1 MSEPQP
7 AATGLSDDQ
16 LRIVA
21 GYVARLCLE
30 VERGLRPPEHLRDLA
45 DPRTAGLWP
54 RSIQTGRY
62 RGGPVVRQDIG
73 PPNVSRLAE
82 DHAIVTIVTR
92 TESNR
97 WGALT
102 LRLRAERG
110 RWYVA
115 DLQRL
120 LAASHYRS
128 GPNQTVAP
136 EVPVEQQLRAVVDER
151 RLVDAALHATNR
163 RLDELAP
170 HHASRRETS
179 RQAGHWRRRIA
190 QLDAELRDLQQRH
203 QAAQAWLPPGKRR

>member
-1 MSEPQP
+1 MSDPQP

-21 GYVARLCLE
+21 GYVTRICLE
-30 VERGLRPPEHLRDLA
+30 VERGLRPPEHLRGLA

-54 RSIQTGRY
+54 RSIQTGRF

-73 PPNVSRLAE
+73 PPNVSRVAD
-82 DHAIVTIVTR
+82 DHAIATIVTR
-92 TESNR
+92 TERTR

-102 LRLRAERG
+102 LRLRAEGR

-120 LAASHYRS
+120 LAAGHYRS
-128 GPNQTVAP
+128 GPNQTATP
-136 EVPVEQQLRAVVDER
+136 EAPVEQQLRAVVDER
-151 RLVDAALHATNR
+151 RIVDAALHATNR

-170 HHASRRETS
+170 HHASRGDTS
-179 RQAGHWRRRIA
+179 RQADQWRRRIDR
-190 QLDAELRDLQQRH
+190 LDAELRDLQQRH
-203 QAAQAWLPPGKRR
+203 QAAKTSLPRGRRR